1 MWKKPEKPV
10 AIHPSQVVE
19 GLFIWIDLPWD
30 DHPFLYGRFKIRDE
44 KQVATLKSLPT
55 LPGNL
60 YYYAEKSDVDPGPVV
75 ETPPVHEAAA
85 AEAMENERTR
95 QLAEEKKQQQQRLQ
109 QRKDAAARADRAWE
123 KSARATREAMI
134 GMARTPRQAGAQLME
149 LSQQTAQIIAQG
161 QEVLLHLLGDKQG
174 DGPQF
179 HALNVMTL
187 SMLLGKSLG
196 LSEEQLAELAL
207 GALAHDVGKVKI
219 PVHLLKAR
227 ERARHEEDF
236 YREHVRF
243 GVQLAQESG
252 VFGPAALAVVADHH
266 ERLDGSGWPA
276 QKRALDPITAIVALA
291 NRYDRLCSPESPE
304 REALMPAEALS
315 RLYRGELEKFD
326 KRHLSLLIK
335 LLGVYPPGTL
345 VRLNDESLG
354 LVVSPGSDSLKPT
367 VLVYS
372 PEVDKRDAPTI
383 DLADANDLKIEE
395 ALKPSSLPADVL
407 AWINP
412 RQRLSYFFSTE
423 KKS

>member
-1 MWKKPEKPV
+1 MWKKPEKPIP
-10 AIHPSQVVE
+10 IHPSQIVE

-30 DHPFLYGRFKIRDE
+30 DHPFLYNKFKVRDT
-44 KQVATLKSLPT
+44 KQLATLKSLPN
-55 LPGNL
+55 LADKL
-60 YYYAEKSDVDPGPVV
+60 YYFAEKSDCEPGPVI
-75 ETPPVHEAAA
+75 ETPPVALSQSDISREEAHA
-85 AEAMENERTR
+85 R
-95 QLAEEKKQQQQRLQ
+95 QLAAEKKEQQHRLQ

-123 KSARATREAMI
+123 KSARATREAML
-134 GMARTPRQAGAQLME
+134 GMARTPKQAGAQLLD
-149 LSQQTAQIIAQG
+149 LSQQTAQMIAQG
-161 QEVLLHLLGDKQG
+161 EEILLHLLGDKQG
-174 DGPQF
+174 EGPQF

-187 SMLLGKSLG
+187 SMLLGKSLE
-196 LSEEQLAELAL
+196 LTEEELAELAL
-207 GALAHDVGKVKI
+207 GALTHDIGKVKI
-219 PVHLLKAR
+219 PVHLLKAKA
-227 ERARHEEDF
+227 RAKHEEDF
-236 YREHVRF
+236 YREHVSF
-243 GVQLAQESG
+243 GLQLAQESG
-252 VFGPAALAVVADHH
+252 VFGAAALAVISDHH

-276 QKRALDPITAIVALA
+276 KKRALNPATAIVALA

-304 REALMPAEALS
+304 REGLMPAEALA
-315 RLYRGELEKFD
+315 RLYRGESEKFD

-383 DLADANDLKIEE
+383 DLTDANDLKIEE

-412 RQRLSYFFSTE
+412 RQRLSYFFSAE
-423 KKS
+423 QKS

>member
-30 DHPFLYGRFKIRDE
+30 DHPFLYGRFKVRDE

-75 ETPPVHEAAA
+75 ETPPAHEAGA
-85 AEAMENERTR
+85 AEAIENERSR

-123 KSARATREAMI
+123 KSARATREAML

-219 PVHLLKAR
+219 PVHLLKTR